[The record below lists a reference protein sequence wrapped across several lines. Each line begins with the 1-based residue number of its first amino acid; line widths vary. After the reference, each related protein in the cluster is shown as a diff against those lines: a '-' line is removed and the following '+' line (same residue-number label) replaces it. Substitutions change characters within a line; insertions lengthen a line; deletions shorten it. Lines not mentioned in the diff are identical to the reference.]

1 MGFYFVKYFVHRILL
16 IHKDADNQYDY
27 DDDDTDNDGV
37 DDENDVEGD
46 DRADVGDPSS

>member
-1 MGFYFVKYFVHRILL
+1 MGFYLVKYFVHRILL
-16 IHKDADNQYDY
+16 THKDAEYQDDY
-27 DDDDTDNDGV
+27 DDDDNDYDGV